1 MADHILHTHSS
12 QRSFS
17 CLKPEGLSIRMF
29 RPGSWWRRCRCN
41 CPSDALPC
49 PRGKCCL
56 PHQGDVCLMKKTKKL
71 FVFFFRI
78 LTKTTKVTA
87 WGSRWRKGISCPR
100 QIRLK
105 RSQSWRRRSHMSISY
120 LATTMSQRFPPILQ
134 LTFEI

>member
-17 CLKPEGLSIRMF
+17 CLKPKGLSIRMF
-29 RPGSWWRRCRCN
+29 RPGSWWRRCLCN

-56 PHQGDVCLMKKTKKL
+56 PQQGDVCLMKRKEVIFYL
-71 FVFFFRI
+71 LQDFDNNNRSDCIGFQV
-78 LTKTTKVTA
+78 A
-87 WGSRWRKGISCPR
+87 KGISCPR

-105 RSQSWRRRSHMSISY
+105 QSPSSRRRSHTSTSF
-120 LATTMSQRFPPILQ
+120 LATTMSQRFLPILQ
-134 LTFEI
+134 LPFKI